1 MYTLT
6 VENAFISHLFC
17 LGFLLRKVFPSIQ
30 CVKIA
35 LFQGR
40 IALSR
45 AHVSLIH
52 HSFLCKYKLNSL
64 LNMNTES
71 NFVGRAAL
79 LNPPEASSRAGKRL
93 WLHFLHILSCHPSTL
108 PFLSKVFLRPL
119 TSS

>member
-35 LFQGR
+35 VFQGR

-79 LNPPEASSRAGKRL
+79 LKSTRGLFTGRETPVAALPSHS
-93 WLHFLHILSCHPSTL
+93 FVLSIYPTL
-108 PFLSKVFLRPL
+108 SLQSLP
-119 TSS
+119 